1 MCGILVLENNKN
13 DTSKID
19 LLNHRGGTDS
29 NTIQVDRYSLSHNR
43 LQITGDLIQPFERDN
58 IIALVNGEFYNY
70 EKYIEEFNLKS
81 NSDSE
86 IIIPLYIKYGLD
98 FINYLNGEYSFVI
111 YDKNKD
117 LLLFSRDNFGTKPLY
132 FRLDDNIEISS
143 EIKTFD
149 NLKLNNLNDVLSMQY
164 TRNNIFNVE
173 EVKPGR
179 LYLYQDKVITTINT
193 FKYQIGTKKDTSIR
207 DTLIKS
213 VLNRV
218 KNVDL
223 SLTLSG
229 GIDSALISSIA
240 SKILNKNIETFS
252 VAFIDNDKFNEV
264 KDIERIIKHNKIVDS
279 NILYLDIETLFA
291 SLEDA
296 VIASEGISV
305 NIHVAA
311 KYLLFKE
318 ISNKGY
324 KINISGEGSDE
335 LFWGYQH
342 LVAEVQDIKIPDV
355 LKGYMNKSDN
365 GKCVNYTNLT
375 KIPNF
380 LEGKFEIGNM
390 IHDIFL
396 NKENMPIIILEE
408 DLNTPYLSHKLW
420 LDLCFTPYILTTLG
434 DKLEMAHN
442 VEGRLPFLDK
452 ELTKIAFN
460 TDLKSKIDKR
470 QLKEEF
476 KDILPEFLI
485 NKAKHPF
492 IGPQLLNNDNIRNE
506 VRIIINKL
514 DTDKWNKTSILHN
527 LDKLKDNIT
536 FNSAIMIM
544 LSIYYLEKNLILK

>member
-1 MCGILVLENNKN
+1 MCGILVLENNK
-13 DTSKID
+13 DISKID
-19 LLNHRGGTDS
+19 LLDHRGGTDS

-43 LQITGDLIQPFERDN
+43 LQITGNLIQPFEHNN
-58 IIALVNGEFYNY
+58 IVAMVNGEFYNY

-98 FINYLNGEYSFVI
+98 FIKYLNGEYSFVI
-111 YDKNKD
+111 YDRNKD

-132 FRLDDNIEISS
+132 FRLNDNIEISS
-143 EIKTFD
+143 EIKTFND
-149 NLKLNNLNDVLSMQY
+149 LKLNNLNDVLSMQY
-164 TRNNIFNVE
+164 TRNNIFNIE
-173 EVKPGR
+173 EVKPGT
-179 LYLYQDKVITTINT
+179 LYLYQNKVITTINT
-193 FKYQIGTKKDTSIR
+193 FKYQIGIKKNTSIR

-213 VLNRV
+213 VFNRV

-252 VAFIDNDKFNEV
+252 VAFVDNDKFNEV
-264 KDIERIIKHNKIVDS
+264 EDIKKIIEHNNITDS
-279 NILYLDIETLFA
+279 NILYLDTETLFA
-291 SLEDA
+291 ALEKA

-311 KYLLFKE
+311 KYLLFEE
-318 ISNKGY
+318 ISKHGY

-342 LVAEVQDIKIPDV
+342 LVAEVQDVEIPDV

-365 GKCVNYTNLT
+365 SKCINYTNLT

-396 NKENMPIIILEE
+396 NKQNMPIIILEE
-408 DLNTPYLSHKLW
+408 DLDIPYLSHKLW

-506 VRIIINKL
+506 VRIIINRL
-514 DTDKWNKTSILHN
+514 DTNKWNKTSILKN

-536 FNSAIMIM
+536 FNSAVMIM